1 MKIRKNKPSTD
12 PRPAGFTLVELL
24 VVIAIIAI
32 LVSLVLPAIQ
42 SARESARR
50 TQCLNNL
57 KNISL
62 AAISWAETH
71 KGRLPP
77 SGSYSGIG
85 YSQGGHSWVVNLL
98 PNLDQV
104 SLFQRWNFNASFQNS
119 ANAQLAGVNLP
130 VLTCPSDSSAHG
142 LEGGLSYVANMG
154 VGDVWVEPSTNSL
167 TPRLGQIPMEDTY
180 EAGGTIHWKPTQVP
194 FTHHQGH
201 ADGDLNLFLPRFPAG
216 IRNYPPLDLP
226 NDYVRSALIGQIFD
240 GAANT
245 VMFSENILA
254 SPPPANGLAK
264 PELSWA
270 NPSAYNCGFVV
281 PVYHQGKDITW
292 SNLAGSLSRVLDYD
306 PNPTPDIGPYCLP
319 NRMRDATEG
328 LNPYPN
334 SRHPQLCCFS
344 YCDGSARAIAESIDP
359 AAYVQLVTPGA
370 TRRRQAPNSF
380 DSMPGFNPESVTSE
394 NPID

>member
-1 MKIRKNKPSTD
+1 MQHHIKLQH
-12 PRPAGFTLVELL
+12 RPVHRPGFTLVELL

-32 LVSLVLPAIQ
+32 LISLVLPAIQ

-57 KNISL
+57 KNITM

-77 SGSYSGIG
+77 SGTYSGTG
-85 YSQGGHSWVVNLL
+85 YSQGGHNWVVNLL

-104 SLFQRWNFNASFQNS
+104 SLFQRWNFNGSFQDSGNRE
-119 ANAQLAGVNLP
+119 LAGVNLP
-130 VLTCPSDSSAHG
+130 VLTCPSDSSAQG

-154 VGDVWVEPSTNSL
+154 IGDVWVEPSANSL
-167 TPRLGQIPMEDTY
+167 APRLGQVPMEDAS
-180 EAGGTIHWKPTQVP
+180 EAGGTIRWKDTKVP

-201 ADGDLNLFLPRFPAG
+201 ADGDLNVFLPKFPAAT
-216 IRNYPPLDLP
+216 RLYPPLGLP
-226 NDYVRSALIGQIFD
+226 SEHARSALIGQIFD

-245 VMFSENILA
+245 LMFGENILA
-254 SPPPANGLAK
+254 SPPPSDGFRK

-270 NPSAYNCGFVV
+270 HPSAYNCGFVV
-281 PVYHQGKDITW
+281 PIHHLGAEITW
-292 SNLAGSLSRVLDYD
+292 GNLAGGLSRVLDYE
-306 PNPTPDIGPYCLP
+306 PNSGPVNGPFSLP
-319 NRMRDATEG
+319 NRMRDGTEG
-328 LNPYPN
+328 RNPYPN

-344 YCDGSARAIAESIDP
+344 YCDGSARAIADSID
-359 AAYVQLVTPGA
+359 AAAWVQLVTPGA
-370 TRRRQAPNSF
+370 TRQRQSP
-380 DSMPGFNPESVTSE
+380 DSLHGMPGFSPEPVTSE